1 MHPRSR
7 RCSSLEYCSIFSVVA
22 PCESGRLVGL
32 GARRDF
38 HHGLLAGQRSAT
50 WATLAAYAGPPPRLL
65 ALLLGPFVGLGLT
78 AASPAAAQ
86 TSLSARILRAEDA
99 RELSP
104 DTMAVFSEGLKD
116 PNPRVRAQAVRAMGR
131 FESPALI
138 GQIVPLLA
146 DADAG
151 VRQAAAVA
159 AANAAQVFPGSAI
172 EALTKAM
179 ATAPPADW
187 AVLAAS
193 RPRSA
198 CPVPPTSAPPSRP
211 SQQACPPRGCARRS
225 RVPPARWRARPIRCG
240 SKAPRAAWRRSR
252 ASTASSR
259 RCRPTPAR
267 GSSPWS
273 RRSPERR
280 HGGLVRARRLALL
293 ALRNARA
300 VDGELALIAA
310 RDPDDE
316 VRRLAMTAV
325 AGGRRARWGQHQRG
339 RSRRRLAR
347 RPQGR
352 RAAGAP
358 RGAARLGASR
368 PGARLP
374 AGAGGRGRPEPA
386 RRPAGDRP
394 AGRRL
399 HGQRAGHRPAADA
412 GGVAA
417 SRHTNRRADLAPVRP
432 CDRRA
437 WRASRPAHRRGRCCR
452 GSWIIPTWQVRL
464 YAARAAG
471 QIAGQSRRWSASAPT
486 RTTTSARPRSRSW
499 CG

>member
-1 MHPRSR
+1 MP
-7 RCSSLEYCSIFSVVA
+7 
-22 PCESGRLVGL
+22 
-32 GARRDF
+32 AR
-38 HHGLLAGQRSAT
+38 
-50 WATLAAYAGPPPRLL
+50 PRLL
-65 ALLLGPFVGLGLT
+65 ALLLGPLVGLGLT

-104 DTMAVFSEGLKD
+104 DTMALFSEGLED
-116 PNPRVRAQAVRAMGR
+116 QNPRVRAQAVRAMGR

-138 GQIVPLLA
+138 GQIIPLLA

-159 AANAAQVFPGSAI
+159 AANAAKVFPGQAI

-193 RPRSA
+193 LGRISLPGAADVSAAEQAIAAGLPAAGLRAQVARPTRPVVRPTDPVRVEGAARGLEALARINGKLAPLSA
-198 CPVPPTSAPPSRP
+198 DT
-211 SQQACPPRGCARRS
+211 RS
-225 RVPPARWRARPIRCG
+225 RLFAVVETQPG
-240 SKAPRAAWRRSR
+240 
-252 ASTASSR
+252 TA
-259 RCRPTPAR
+259 TR
-267 GSSPWS
+267 G
-273 RRSPERR
+273 
-280 HGGLVRARRLALL
+280 LARARRLALL

-325 AGGRRARWGQHQRG
+325 AARRRARRGRYQRR

-374 AGAGGRGRPEPA
+374 AGAGGRGRSEPA

-399 HGQRAGHRPAADA
+399 HGQRAGHRPVAHA

-417 SRHTNRRADLAPVRP
+417 SRPTNRRARP
-432 CDRRA
+432 GTG
-437 WRASRPAHRRGRCCR
+437 P
-452 GSWIIPTWQVRL
+452 PM
-464 YAARAAG
+464 
-471 QIAGQSRRWSASAPT
+471 
-486 RTTTSARPRSRSW
+486 RS
-499 CG
+499 